1 MDRSIEQLVTIR
13 VEDEHFGIPIMQVYE
28 IIAVPKLTR
37 IARAPESIVGVINLR
52 GQIIPVIDLRTLF
65 AMPKAAADKRQRIVV
80 TQSQGKVIGLLVD
93 EVTEVLR
100 IQGGELEAVPDAIR
114 TRLTGYADSICKM
127 PDRIIIL
134 LKMDQLLNPGEM
146 EYVRH
151 ELQM

>member
-1 MDRSIEQLVTIR
+1 MGQPIEQLVTIR
-13 VEDEHFGIPIMQVYE
+13 VEEEHFGIPIMQVYE

-37 IARAPESIVGVINLR
+37 IARAPESIIGVINLR

-65 AMPKAAADKRQRIVV
+65 AMPKGEATKRQRIVV
-80 TQSQGKVIGLLVD
+80 TQSCGKVIGLLVD

-100 IQGGELEAVPDAIR
+100 IQSGELEPVPDAIR

-134 LKMDQLLNPGEM
+134 LKMDELLDPGALDD
-146 EYVRH
+146 VHR
-151 ELQM
+151 EL